1 MDDTPKNVTWKATLI
16 GTAMTLASS
25 TAGYISSH
33 WGGQTLESAAKD
45 KKELKAFI
53 EESAKTTAATVEDS
67 MRKYVDKKFET
78 TPLYQPPKKRKAA
91 RE

>member
-67 MRKYVDKKFET
+67 HAEVRRQEVRDDAAVSATEET
-78 TPLYQPPKKRKAA
+78 KGSA
-91 RE
+91 